1 MGSEII
7 NHVSVREPG
16 LRGRCWQ
23 RCARRAGAELWDLG
37 MGGLWGLW
45 WELWGVE
52 VGSCGGVR
60 WQLWDV
66 WWGAFGIWEFWGMCG
81 EEFWGCAMGFGSEDA
96 QCRSTQC
103 WELGLIKKS
112 LQDSWRHLLSAATS
126 ARVQGHFVG
135 VLRAGARL
143 HITTFL
149 VPMWPRC
156 PGSGCGPG
164 HCCHCCAGS
173 MGSALP
179 RATGIIPMREL
190 EPHLLSPF

>member
-66 WWGAFGIWEFWGMCG
+66 WWGAFGIWEFLGMCG

-126 ARVQGHFVG
+126 AGCRGTLWASSGQVQGCTSPPFWFVCGRG
-135 VLRAGARL
+135 VPDQAVVPGTAVTAVLAAWGQPYPVPQASSQSGSWSL
-143 HITTFL
+143 TF
-149 VPMWPRC
+149 
-156 PGSGCGPG
+156 
-164 HCCHCCAGS
+164 
-173 MGSALP
+173 
-179 RATGIIPMREL
+179 
-190 EPHLLSPF
+190 